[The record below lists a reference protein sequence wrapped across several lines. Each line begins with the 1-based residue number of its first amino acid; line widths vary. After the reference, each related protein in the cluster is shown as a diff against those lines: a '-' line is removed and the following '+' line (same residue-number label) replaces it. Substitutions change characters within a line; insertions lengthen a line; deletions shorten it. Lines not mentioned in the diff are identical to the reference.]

1 MNTELIIE
9 RGRQF
14 GVTGPQAR
22 EGQGM
27 LAAMGRWKR
36 LMDSP
41 PEAQENAAP
50 LELRENVFLLFEVTG
65 PWYLLQDRTLANC

>member
-14 GVTGPQAR
+14 GVIGPQAK

-27 LAAMGRWKR
+27 LAATGSWKR
-36 LMDSP
+36 QMDSP

-50 LELRENVFLLFEVTG
+50 
-65 PWYLLQDRTLANC
+65 